1 MWISIVPRSRAPNPL
16 LKQEADLKWTWESN
30 DVIDGYDWIS
40 IWFEGAE
47 AKLKSDTVLDIV
59 SAELTELSK
68 EITKS

>member
-1 MWISIVPRSRAPNPL
+1 M
-16 LKQEADLKWTWESN
+16 
-30 DVIDGYDWIS
+30 IDGYDWIS